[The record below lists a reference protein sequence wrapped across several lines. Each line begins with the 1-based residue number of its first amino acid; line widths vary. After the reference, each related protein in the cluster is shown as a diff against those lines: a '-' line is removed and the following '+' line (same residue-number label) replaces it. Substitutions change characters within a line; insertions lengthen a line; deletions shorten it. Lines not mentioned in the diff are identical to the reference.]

1 MSIESISKRIVF
13 LSDLQIS
20 VRVTLGNKTKDRNR
34 KDYINIYTFDSDKYN
49 DTSEL
54 SSVYINTYEYIS
66 LEHIKD
72 IKSSKVLLS
81 LDELYRFR
89 RLLKKAIKWFDDTDL
104 WKRQGKELFIDIRE
118 EDKKNKVLVIKNRFD
133 SVIMLTPTVIHNEAK
148 KDAKAIEVLFY
159 NTSMSIAMGK
169 NDFTTFYDIMMNVDL
184 SCIGQQLVNL
194 VESLEKSDIKVE
206 KKGNRS

>member
-89 RLLKKAIKWFDDTDL
+89 SNFANSYF
-104 WKRQGKELFIDIRE
+104 
-118 EDKKNKVLVIKNRFD
+118 
-133 SVIMLTPTVIHNEAK
+133 
-148 KDAKAIEVLFY
+148 
-159 NTSMSIAMGK
+159 
-169 NDFTTFYDIMMNVDL
+169 
-184 SCIGQQLVNL
+184 
-194 VESLEKSDIKVE
+194 
-206 KKGNRS
+206 